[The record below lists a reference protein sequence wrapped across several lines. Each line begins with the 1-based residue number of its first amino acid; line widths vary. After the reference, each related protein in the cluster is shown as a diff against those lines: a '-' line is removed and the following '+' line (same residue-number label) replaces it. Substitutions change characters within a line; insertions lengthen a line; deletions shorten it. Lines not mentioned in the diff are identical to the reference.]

1 MSPVRFWAIWF
12 TVISWGCFT
21 GILQAQNS
29 QEVRGQVLDSLTRQ
43 PLPLALVYITPD
55 TSRTYLAFA
64 QTDEAG
70 RFSMVLPEAYSTLVL
85 HARYLGY
92 EEKSL
97 PLRPVREILVYLI
110 PAKNVLS
117 EVVVR
122 QARPPITQQSDTTTY
137 DVKAFTDS
145 TEYNVEDVLKKL
157 PGIQVHTD
165 GQISV
170 NGKNVEKVLIEGSD
184 MFGRK
189 YTLGTRNIRAGYL
202 DKVEII
208 DHYQENPVLKPVNTS
223 DAVVLNLKLKADKK
237 NILNGT
243 FHAGAG
249 AGTDGDPKGKA
260 HLNVFSISKRLK
272 SILLSSSG
280 NVANVTGWEELES
293 TYGTDGTTDIK
304 ASVFQKPDLQLFSD
318 LQNPGLPAEF
328 IDAVRR
334 SFSTWRSDYKIG
346 ERWDANL
353 GVSYY
358 GHKGQQQHFQ
368 EQTFFLNDASYRLF
382 TGRHLKLENNT
393 AAAELYVKH
402 FSADNTRGL
411 QIFGNWENVWRKN
424 LSDIDEILPDQARA
438 YSYAESEAP
447 RQASLAA
454 LFTQKVS
461 PISVLQVQLKSGILT
476 LPQSL
481 QSENED
487 YPWFWNTD
495 LSNRFLLQQLKWQQ
509 RVTDITARYTLA
521 MKDLIAEIE
530 PIYTHTDS
538 RFQNAIFL
546 SEAPGSPVI
555 SVLPDMG
562 AQVIQ
567 SQRAG
572 MRLQLSGQ
580 AGASVSWKILA
591 QALQQNT
598 HYEND
603 LTNRIQAATI
613 HLGGSKRFKKN
624 SELRVQYA
632 WQQGLS
638 PDEYF
643 ITRPFMEES
652 YQIQQ
657 PFARFE
663 NPSGHTITLHC
674 GKRNTFAF
682 RSWFVNLR
690 YQFGQQ
696 WWRSSDN
703 FQGTLVL
710 TTPFLS
716 TGNQRL
722 ALSGYWDQFVP
733 KLKTNLKF
741 NFSYSASRGAYAAEE
756 QTFQLTHMLGRVRAE
771 ASISLPAHFRLILDG
786 ECLLNHT
793 FRPDLSIVASNRIY
807 NNRSAITGAY
817 RHNDWQLSASWNYSV
832 FDNQA
837 GGSAHLSGWQ
847 MMAQREVK
855 WRQKPLTF
863 GFRAVNI
870 GNAKELSVI
879 RSSDYFLL
887 TDSVRATAPF
897 LLLHA
902 DYSF

>member
-1 MSPVRFWAIWF
+1 MRRVRFF
-12 TVISWGCFT
+12 TICFLAAGCLSAAV
-21 GILQAQNS
+21 LQAQNS
-29 QEVRGQVLDSLTRQ
+29 LEISGQVMDSISRQ
-43 PLPLALVYITPD
+43 PLPLALVYVTSD
-55 TSRTYLAFA
+55 TSRAYLAFA

-70 RFSMVLPEAYSTLVL
+70 RFRMTLPEGRSNLVL

-92 EEKSL
+92 EEKVL
-97 PLRPVREILVYLI
+97 PLRPARDMQIFLS

-122 QARPPITQQSDTTTY
+122 QTRPPITQQSDTTTY
-137 DVKAFTDS
+137 DVKAFADS

-157 PGIQVHTD
+157 PGIQVHPD

-170 NGKNVEKVLIEGSD
+170 NGRNVEKVLIEGSD

-208 DHYQENPVLKPVNTS
+208 DQYQENPVLKPVNTS
-223 DAVVLNLKLKADKK
+223 DAVVLNLKLRADKK
-237 NILNGT
+237 TILNGT

-280 NVANVTGWEELES
+280 NMANVTGWEELES
-293 TYGTDGTTDIK
+293 TYGTDGTRDIK
-304 ASVFQKPDLQLFSD
+304 ASVFQKPDLQFFSD

-328 IDAVRR
+328 VDPVRR

-353 GVSYY
+353 GISYY
-358 GHKGQQQHFQ
+358 AHKGQQQHVE

-382 TGRHLKLENNT
+382 TDRRLKLENNT
-393 AAAELYVKH
+393 AAAELYVRH
-402 FSADNTRGL
+402 FSADNARGVQL
-411 QIFGNWENVWRKN
+411 FGTWENVWRKN
-424 LSDIDEILPDQARA
+424 RSDIDEILPDQARA

-447 RQASLAA
+447 REASLAA

-461 PISVLQVQLKSGILT
+461 SASVLQLQIKTGLLL

-487 YPWFWNTD
+487 YPSFWNTA

-509 RVTDITARYTLA
+509 RITDITARYTLA
-521 MKDLIAEIE
+521 VRRLIAEIE
-530 PIYTHTDS
+530 PLYTHTAS
-538 RFQNAIFL
+538 RFQNVIFL
-546 SEAPGSPVI
+546 SEAPGMSAIP
-555 SVLPDMG
+555 VLPDVG
-562 AQVIQ
+562 SQAIQ

-572 MRLQLSGQ
+572 MRLRLSGQ
-580 AGASVSWKILA
+580 AGASITWNVLA
-591 QALQQNT
+591 QARRQNT
-598 HYEND
+598 RHENG
-603 LTNRIQAATI
+603 LTHRMQAASIRLSGT
-613 HLGGSKRFKKN
+613 KKFKKDA
-624 SELRVQYA
+624 ELRAQYD

-643 ITRPFMEES
+643 ITRPFLADA

-657 PFARFE
+657 PFARLE
-663 NPSGHTITLHC
+663 NPSGHAITLHY
-674 GKRNTFAF
+674 GKRNAFAF

-703 FQGTLVL
+703 FQGTLAL
-710 TTPFLS
+710 TSPFLS
-716 TGNQRL
+716 KGNQRL
-722 ALSGYWDQFVP
+722 ALSGYWDQFIP
-733 KLKTNLKF
+733 KINTNLKL
-741 NFSYSASRGAYAAEE
+741 NMSYSASRGAYAAEE
-756 QTFQLTHMLGRVRAE
+756 ESFRLAYSLGRARVE
-771 ASISLPAHFRLILDG
+771 ASIALPAHFRLILDN
-786 ECLLNHT
+786 EWSLSHT
-793 FRPDLSIVASNRIY
+793 FRPDLPAASGNRIL

-817 RHNDWQLSASWNYSV
+817 RHGGWQLSASWNYSV

-837 GGSAHLSGWQ
+837 GSSARLSGWK
-847 MMAQREVK
+847 MMAQKEVK

-863 GFRAVNI
+863 GLQLVNL
-870 GNAKELSVI
+870 GNADEFSVI

-887 TDSVRATAPF
+887 KDSVKATAPF
-897 LLLHA
+897 LLLYA

>member
-1 MSPVRFWAIWF
+1 MVRFL
-12 TVISWGCFT
+12 TVYWLAAGCLFATVLPAQTNMEIS
-21 GILQAQNS
+21 
-29 QEVRGQVLDSLTRQ
+29 GQVLDSLTRQ
-43 PLPLALVYITPD
+43 PLPLALVYVTSD
-55 TSRTYLAFA
+55 TNRVYLAFA

-70 RFSMVLPEAYSTLVL
+70 RFRMTLPEGRSHLLL

-92 EEKSL
+92 EEKAL
-97 PLRPVREILVYLI
+97 PAHPARDVAVYLS

-122 QARPPITQQSDTTTY
+122 QTRPPIVQQSDTTTY
-137 DVKAFTDS
+137 DVKAFADS
-145 TEYNVEDVLKKL
+145 TEYSVEDVLKKL
-157 PGIQVHTD
+157 PGIQVHPD

-223 DAVVLNLKLKADKK
+223 EAVVLNLKLRADKK
-237 NILNGT
+237 TILNGT

-249 AGTDGDPKGKA
+249 AGTDGDAKGKA

-280 NVANVTGWEELES
+280 NMANVTGWEELES
-293 TYGTDGTTDIK
+293 TYGTEGTRDLK
-304 ASVFQKPDLQLFSD
+304 ASVLQKPDLQFFSD

-328 IDAVRR
+328 VDPVRR

-353 GVSYY
+353 GISYY
-358 GHKGQQQHFQ
+358 AHKGEQQHTQ

-382 TGRHLKLENNT
+382 TDRRLKLENNT
-393 AAAELYVKH
+393 AAAELYIRH
-402 FSADNTRGL
+402 FSADNARGL
-411 QIFGNWENVWRKN
+411 QLFGVWENVWRKN
-424 LSDIDEILPDQARA
+424 RSDIDEILPDQARA
-438 YSYAESEAP
+438 YSYAESETP
-447 RQASLAA
+447 RQASVAA

-461 PISVLQVQLKSGILT
+461 SASVLQVQIKTGLL
-476 LPQSL
+476 LQPQSL

-487 YPWFWNTD
+487 YPSFWSPD
-495 LSNRFLLQQLKWQQ
+495 QSNRFLWQQLKWQQ
-509 RVTDITARYTLA
+509 RITDVTARYTLA
-521 MKDLIAEIE
+521 TKHLIAEIE
-530 PIYTHTDS
+530 PIYTRTAS
-538 RFQNAIFL
+538 RFQNVISL
-546 SEAPGSPVI
+546 SEAPGLPAI
-555 SVLPDMG
+555 SVLPDVG
-562 AQVIQ
+562 APAIQ

-572 MRLQLSGQ
+572 MRLRLSGQ

-591 QALQQNT
+591 QARRQNT
-598 HYEND
+598 RYEND
-603 LTNRIQAATI
+603 LATRMQAASL
-613 HLGGSKRFKKN
+613 HLSGTKKFKKDA
-624 SELRVQYA
+624 ELRAQYA

-643 ITRPFMEES
+643 ITRPFLAES

-657 PFARFE
+657 PFALLE
-663 NPSGHTITLHC
+663 NPSGHAITLHY
-674 GKRNTFAF
+674 GKRNAFTF

-710 TTPFLS
+710 TSPFLS

-722 ALSGYWDQFVP
+722 ALSGYWDQFLP
-733 KLKTNLKF
+733 KIRTNLKL
-741 NFSYSASRGAYAAEE
+741 NVSYSASRGVYTAEE
-756 QTFQLTHMLGRVRAE
+756 ESFLLTHSLGRARAE
-771 ASISLPAHFRLILDG
+771 ASIALPAHFRLILDN
-786 ECLLNHT
+786 EWSLSST
-793 FRPDLSIVASNRIY
+793 FRPGFPAAPGNRIH
-807 NNRSAITGAY
+807 NNRSAITGMY
-817 RHNDWQLSASWNYSV
+817 RHGGWQLSASWHYSV

-837 GGSAHLSGWQ
+837 GGSARLSGWQ
-847 MMAQREVK
+847 MVAQKEVK

-863 GFRAVNI
+863 GLRAVNL
-870 GNAKELSVI
+870 GNAAEFSVI

-887 TDSVRATAPF
+887 KDSVKATAPF
-897 LLLHA
+897 MILYV